1 MSAGRA
7 NQLKSAA
14 RTGVRSHE
22 PGGETCDR
30 RAADRYA
37 MYGLAYVLV
46 PAEFTSLQA
55 ELDRA
60 LAPFQRGG
68 DERFPRDKLAFDDA
82 TEALLRLHNRRVHYD
97 AGKLIWRD
105 HWREPDFAGSFYLD
119 LAKLSEHMAACRL
132 TMFEGTFAEI
142 EPDFDAFVRPVHP
155 VFRARPGHVPLRAM
169 AQSDRHLGLV
179 GAWRPLQWSDS
190 RRAAA
195 RRGGARDLV
204 RSEPRTGNS
213 WQHRRCF
220 RRQAQR

>member
-1 MSAGRA
+1 
-7 NQLKSAA
+7 
-14 RTGVRSHE
+14 
-22 PGGETCDR
+22 
-30 RAADRYA
+30 

-97 AGKLIWRD
+97 AGKLTWRE
-105 HWREPDFAGSFYLD
+105 HRREPDFAGSFYLD
-119 LAKLSEHMAACRL
+119 LGKLSEHMAACRL
-132 TMFEGTFAEI
+132 TTFEGTFAEI
-142 EPDFDAFVRPVHP
+142 EPDFDAFVVRFTQF
-155 VFRARPGHVPLRAM
+155 FRARPRHVPLRAM

-179 GAWRPLQWSDS
+179 GAWRPLQWSNS
-190 RRAAA
+190 RRAAS

-213 WQHRRCF
+213 GQNRRCF
-220 RRQAQR
+220 RRRPKR